1 VPSDTGLSLKRK
13 ERSVRLPD
21 LSPVTQAALL
31 STVAILA
38 GAVLVRLTEFLRR
51 QRTPAPPRYPGNWTE
66 DQVRVFERL
75 RMTVG
80 IAVILIWGVLRV
92 AAPSLPQGWP
102 FGLIEILLTI
112 ALLLLANAWVSLLFP
127 SKWGYIVDKAGF
139 ATMIGVLAGWW
150 ITLLGAV
157 LATIAIAVRPVAIP
171 LPIGIFA

>member
-1 VPSDTGLSLKRK
+1 M
-13 ERSVRLPD
+13 RLPD

-66 DQVRVFERL
+66 NQVRVFERL

-102 FGLIEILLTI
+102 FGLVETLLTI

-150 ITLLGAV
+150 ITLLGCSARDYRNSCEAGGHPPAHRHIR
-157 LATIAIAVRPVAIP
+157 LISKASSDRLVRC
-171 LPIGIFA
+171 

>member
-1 VPSDTGLSLKRK
+1 MPSDTGLSLKRK